1 MSTQYSVNYAADLTA
16 ENDRK
21 NLMAIEAARQ
31 SGRINDEAAKYL
43 SELYSD
49 GLTWFREVFY
59 FLGKCFG
66 APKAPVMR
74 YDYATDNTIDE
85 PIKIA
90 DINPLSPYIVQHRL
104 DADPMRN
111 QFFTSG
117 EGHKIDLAVSSI
129 VTVIV
134 GAQKKIDRALDKIT
148 GKYYAAY
155 VDEVANTVYR
165 VIAAHERVASARAV
179 AEKIR
184 TKLKEKYISTPS
196 ETVLSIIGSG
206 HEKIA
211 VELVR
216 ELDKIEKPRMRLQDV
231 WRVKCLFD
239 LIPQARFFIERVH
252 EMMPDRIIS
261 VRDKFYDMENPR
273 NYRDAKLIID
283 IGKDGKVVPLEII
296 CQVRTFFEFEKQ
308 THMNYE
314 IARKNDVRKKT
325 KKLSL
330 ETNKNIALNIALG
343 AREHKQG
350 VEEYNLKICQCL
362 EDLFERV
369 GWNIL
374 YSQGNEVSMFDG
386 FPRNCKL
393 YYPKKILEIITDKLD
408 NAIENEVF
416 HVINAP
422 AKLTQAQESEIFR
435 FMARFI
441 LVSAMPYAES
451 DWSVPSD
458 TMSGKLFNF
467 VMTEVQRY
475 YKKTDK

>member
-1 MSTQYSVNYAADLTA
+1 MSSLSYSEGYAADLTA
-16 ENDRK
+16 EHDRK
-21 NLMAIEAARQ
+21 NQQAIEEARQ
-31 SGRINDEAAKYL
+31 SGRINDEAAAYL

-49 GLTWFREVFY
+49 SMRWFREVFY

-74 YDYATDNTIDE
+74 YDYATDSAIDE
-85 PIKIA
+85 PIKVS
-90 DINPLSPYIVQHRL
+90 DINPLSPYIVHHRL

-117 EGHKIDLAVSSI
+117 AGHKIDLAVSSI

-134 GAQKKIDRALDKIT
+134 GAQKSIDRALDKVT

-165 VIAAHERVASARAV
+165 VISSHEREASARAV
-179 AEKIR
+179 ADKIR
-184 TKLKEKYISTPS
+184 AKLNEKYISTPS

-216 ELDKIEKPRMRLQDV
+216 ALDKVPRPRMRLQDV

-239 LIPQARFFIERVH
+239 LIPQARTFIERVCD
-252 EMMPDRIIS
+252 MMPDRILS
-261 VRDKFYDMENPR
+261 VRDNFYDMKNPR

-283 IGKDGKVVPLEII
+283 IGTNGRIVPMEII
-296 CQVRTFFEFEKQ
+296 CQVRTFFEFERK
-308 THMNYE
+308 THGHYE
-314 IARKNDVRKKT
+314 ISRKSENTKTRKNAVTSANIERK
-325 KKLSL
+325 LADFM
-330 ETNKNIALNIALG
+330 EC
-343 AREHKQG
+343 G
-350 VEEYNLKICQCL
+350 VKEYNLMICQCL
-362 EDLFERV
+362 EDLFDRV

-374 YSQGNEVSMFDG
+374 YSQGTNVSMFDG
-386 FPRNCKL
+386 FPKPCKL
-393 YYPKKILEIITDKLD
+393 YYPSRILDIIVDKLD

-416 HVINAP
+416 CIKNAP
-422 AKLTQAQESEIFR
+422 AKLTQAQESEIFH

-441 LVSAMPYAES
+441 LVSAMPYFQH
-451 DWSVPSD
+451 DWTVPSD
-458 TMSGKLFNF
+458 TMAGKLFNF

-475 YKKTDK
+475 YKKSSK

>member
-1 MSTQYSVNYAADLTA
+1 MITPYSESSAADLAA
-16 ENDRK
+16 ERDRK
-21 NLMAIEAARQ
+21 NQAAIEQARK
-31 SGRINDEAAKYL
+31 SGRINDEAAAYL

-49 GLTWFREVFY
+49 GMLWFREVFY

-74 YDYATDNTIDE
+74 YDYATDSAIDE
-85 PIKIA
+85 PIKVS
-90 DINPLSPYIVQHRL
+90 DINPLSPYIVHHRL

-117 EGHKIDLAVSSI
+117 AGHKIDLAVSSI

-134 GAQKKIDRALDKIT
+134 GAQKSIDRALDKVT

-155 VDEVANTVYR
+155 VDEVAATVYR
-165 VIAAHERVASARAV
+165 VIASHDRLASARAV
-179 AEKIR
+179 ADKIR
-184 TKLKEKYISTPS
+184 AKLNERYISTPS

-216 ELDKIEKPRMRLQDV
+216 ELDKVPRPRMRLQDV

-239 LIPQARFFIERVH
+239 LIPQARTFIERVCD
-252 EMMPDRIIS
+252 MMPDRILS
-261 VRDKFYDMENPR
+261 VRDNFYDMKNPR

-283 IGKDGKVVPLEII
+283 IGKDGHVVPMEII
-296 CQVRTFFEFEKQ
+296 CQVRTFFEFERQ
-308 THMNYE
+308 THGNYE
-314 IARKNDVRKKT
+314 VSRRAESHRKVKGA
-325 KKLSL
+325 
-330 ETNKNIALNIALG
+330 EKNVALG
-343 AREHKQG
+343 AKEHEQG
-350 VEEYNLKICQCL
+350 VKEYNLMICQCL
-362 EDLFERV
+362 EDLFDRV

-374 YSQGNEVSMFDG
+374 YSQGADVSMFDG
-386 FPRNCKL
+386 FPKLCKL
-393 YYPKKILEIITDKLD
+393 YYPPKILDIIVDKLD

-416 HVINAP
+416 RIKDAP
-422 AKLTQAQESEIFR
+422 AKLTQAQESEIFH

-441 LVSAMPYAES
+441 LVAAMPYFQH
-451 DWSVPSD
+451 DWTVPSD
-458 TMSGKLFNF
+458 TLAGKLFNF

-475 YKKTDK
+475 YKKTNK

>member
-1 MSTQYSVNYAADLTA
+1 MITPYSESSAADLAA
-16 ENDRK
+16 ERDRK
-21 NLMAIEAARQ
+21 NQAAIEQACK
-31 SGRINDEAAKYL
+31 SGRINDEAAAYL

-49 GLTWFREVFY
+49 GMLWFREVFY

-74 YDYATDNTIDE
+74 YDYATDSAIDE
-85 PIKIA
+85 PIKVS
-90 DINPLSPYIVQHRL
+90 DINPLSPYIVHHRL

-117 EGHKIDLAVSSI
+117 AGHKIDLAVSSI

-134 GAQKKIDRALDKIT
+134 GAQKSIDRALDKVT

-155 VDEVANTVYR
+155 VDEVAATVYR
-165 VIAAHERVASARAV
+165 VIASHERLASARAV
-179 AEKIR
+179 ADKIR
-184 TKLKEKYISTPS
+184 AKLNERYISTPS

-216 ELDKIEKPRMRLQDV
+216 ELDKVPRPRMRLQDV

-239 LIPQARFFIERVH
+239 LIPQARTFIERVCD
-252 EMMPDRIIS
+252 MMPDRILS
-261 VRDKFYDMENPR
+261 VRDNFYDMKNPR

-283 IGKDGKVVPLEII
+283 IGKDGHVVPMEII
-296 CQVRTFFEFEKQ
+296 CQVRTFFEFERQ
-308 THMNYE
+308 THGNYE
-314 IARKNDVRKKT
+314 ISRRTGVRRNVKDAEKNV
-325 KKLSL
+325 
-330 ETNKNIALNIALG
+330 ALG
-343 AREHKQG
+343 AKEHEQG
-350 VEEYNLKICQCL
+350 VKEYNLMICQCL
-362 EDLFERV
+362 EDLFDRV

-374 YSQGNEVSMFDG
+374 YSQGTDVSMFDG
-386 FPRNCKL
+386 FPKLCKL
-393 YYPKKILEIITDKLD
+393 YYPPKILDIIVDKLD

-416 HVINAP
+416 RIKDAP
-422 AKLTQAQESEIFR
+422 AKLTQAQESEIFH

-441 LVSAMPYAES
+441 LVAAMPYFQH
-451 DWSVPSD
+451 DWTVPSD
-458 TMSGKLFNF
+458 TLAGKLFNF

-475 YKKTDK
+475 YKKSSK

>member
-1 MSTQYSVNYAADLTA
+1 MITPYSESSAADLAA
-16 ENDRK
+16 ERDRK
-21 NLMAIEAARQ
+21 NQATIEQARK
-31 SGRINDEAAKYL
+31 SGRINDEAAAYL

-49 GLTWFREVFY
+49 GMLWFREVFY

-74 YDYATDNTIDE
+74 YDYATDSAIDE
-85 PIKIA
+85 PIKVS
-90 DINPLSPYIVQHRL
+90 DINPVSPYIVHHRL

-117 EGHKIDLAVSSI
+117 AGHKIDLAVSSI

-134 GAQKKIDRALDKIT
+134 GAQKSIDRALDKVT

-155 VDEVANTVYR
+155 VDEVAATVYR
-165 VIAAHERVASARAV
+165 VIASHDRLASARAV
-179 AEKIR
+179 ADKIR
-184 TKLKEKYISTPS
+184 AKLNERYISTPS

-216 ELDKIEKPRMRLQDV
+216 ELDKVPRPRMRLQDV

-239 LIPQARFFIERVH
+239 LIPQARTFIERVCD
-252 EMMPDRIIS
+252 MMPDRILS
-261 VRDKFYDMENPR
+261 VRDNFYDMKNPR

-283 IGKDGKVVPLEII
+283 IGKDGHVVPMEII
-296 CQVRTFFEFEKQ
+296 CQVRTFFEFERQ
-308 THMNYE
+308 THGNYE
-314 IARKNDVRKKT
+314 VSRRAESHRKVKGA
-325 KKLSL
+325 
-330 ETNKNIALNIALG
+330 EKNVALG
-343 AREHKQG
+343 AKEHEQG
-350 VEEYNLKICQCL
+350 VKEYNLMICQCL
-362 EDLFERV
+362 EDLFDRV

-374 YSQGNEVSMFDG
+374 YSQGADVSMFDG
-386 FPRNCKL
+386 FPKLCKL
-393 YYPKKILEIITDKLD
+393 YYPPKILDIIVDKLD

-416 HVINAP
+416 RIKDAP
-422 AKLTQAQESEIFR
+422 AKLTQAQESEIFH

-441 LVSAMPYAES
+441 LVAAMPYFQH
-451 DWSVPSD
+451 DWTVPSD
-458 TMSGKLFNF
+458 TLAGKLFNF

-475 YKKTDK
+475 YKKTNK

>member
-1 MSTQYSVNYAADLTA
+1 MITPYSESNAADLAA
-16 ENDRK
+16 ERDRK
-21 NLMAIEAARQ
+21 NQAAIEQARK
-31 SGRINDEAAKYL
+31 SGRINDEAAAYL

-49 GLTWFREVFY
+49 GMLWFREVFY

-74 YDYATDNTIDE
+74 YDYATDSAIDE
-85 PIKIA
+85 PIKVS
-90 DINPLSPYIVQHRL
+90 DINPLSPYIVHHRL

-117 EGHKIDLAVSSI
+117 AGHKIDLAVSSI

-134 GAQKKIDRALDKIT
+134 GAQKSIDRALDKVT

-155 VDEVANTVYR
+155 VDEVAATVYR
-165 VIAAHERVASARAV
+165 VIASHDRLASARAV
-179 AEKIR
+179 ADKIR
-184 TKLKEKYISTPS
+184 AKLNERYISTPS

-216 ELDKIEKPRMRLQDV
+216 ELDKVPRPRMRLQDV

-239 LIPQARFFIERVH
+239 LIPQARTFIERVCD
-252 EMMPDRIIS
+252 MMPDRILS
-261 VRDKFYDMENPR
+261 VRDNFYDMKNPR

-283 IGKDGKVVPLEII
+283 IGKDGHVVPMEII
-296 CQVRTFFEFEKQ
+296 CQVRTFFEFERQ
-308 THMNYE
+308 THGNYE
-314 IARKNDVRKKT
+314 ISRRTGVRRNVKDAEKNV
-325 KKLSL
+325 
-330 ETNKNIALNIALG
+330 ALG
-343 AREHKQG
+343 AKEHEQG
-350 VEEYNLKICQCL
+350 VKQYNLMICQCL
-362 EDLFERV
+362 EDLFDRV

-374 YSQGNEVSMFDG
+374 YSQGTDVSMFDG
-386 FPRNCKL
+386 FPKLCKL
-393 YYPKKILEIITDKLD
+393 YYPPKILDIIVDKLD

-416 HVINAP
+416 RIKDAP
-422 AKLTQAQESEIFR
+422 AKLTQAQESEIFH

-441 LVSAMPYAES
+441 LVAAMPYFQH
-451 DWSVPSD
+451 DWTVPSD
-458 TMSGKLFNF
+458 TLAGKLFNF

-475 YKKTDK
+475 YKKTNK

>member
-1 MSTQYSVNYAADLTA
+1 MITPYSESSAADLAA
-16 ENDRK
+16 ERDRK
-21 NLMAIEAARQ
+21 NQAAIEQARK
-31 SGRINDEAAKYL
+31 SGRINDEAAAYL

-49 GLTWFREVFY
+49 GMLWFREVFY

-74 YDYATDNTIDE
+74 YDYATDSAIDE
-85 PIKIA
+85 PIKVS
-90 DINPLSPYIVQHRL
+90 DINPVSPYIVHHRL

-117 EGHKIDLAVSSI
+117 AGHKIDLAVSSI

-134 GAQKKIDRALDKIT
+134 GAQKSIDRALDKVT

-155 VDEVANTVYR
+155 VDEVAATVYR
-165 VIAAHERVASARAV
+165 VIASHERLASARAV
-179 AEKIR
+179 ADKIR
-184 TKLKEKYISTPS
+184 AKLNERYISTPS

-216 ELDKIEKPRMRLQDV
+216 ELDKVPRPRMRLQDV

-239 LIPQARFFIERVH
+239 LIPQARTFIERVCD
-252 EMMPDRIIS
+252 MMPDRILS
-261 VRDKFYDMENPR
+261 VRDNFYDMKNPR

-283 IGKDGKVVPLEII
+283 IGKDGHVVPMEII
-296 CQVRTFFEFEKQ
+296 CQVRTFFEFERQ
-308 THMNYE
+308 THGNYE
-314 IARKNDVRKKT
+314 ISRRTGVRRNVKDAEKNV
-325 KKLSL
+325 
-330 ETNKNIALNIALG
+330 ALG
-343 AREHKQG
+343 AKEHEQG
-350 VEEYNLKICQCL
+350 VKEYNLMICQCL
-362 EDLFERV
+362 EDLFDRV

-374 YSQGNEVSMFDG
+374 YSQGTDVSMFDG
-386 FPRNCKL
+386 FPKLCKL
-393 YYPKKILEIITDKLD
+393 YYPPKILDIIVDKLD

-416 HVINAP
+416 RIKDAP
-422 AKLTQAQESEIFR
+422 AKLTQAQESEIFH

-441 LVSAMPYAES
+441 LVAAMPYFQH
-451 DWSVPSD
+451 DWTVPSD
-458 TMSGKLFNF
+458 TLAGKLFNF

-475 YKKTDK
+475 YKKTNK